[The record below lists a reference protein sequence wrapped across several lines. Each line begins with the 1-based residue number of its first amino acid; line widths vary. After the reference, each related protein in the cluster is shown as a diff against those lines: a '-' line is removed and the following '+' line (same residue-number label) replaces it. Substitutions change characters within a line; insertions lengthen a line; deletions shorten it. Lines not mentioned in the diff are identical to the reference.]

1 MSVKYIDLRKQ
12 RHQEIIKDLN
22 IGKQLN
28 NTISRKMHNYEHNIE
43 DLEEKDD
50 RSNYERNEDLNFI
63 RQQIGAKLN
72 KLFANDHDEVNAF
85 MEFINE
91 NQISIQDFNTVYPE
105 LMKNSDPNTATAS
118 YMIPKFQQL
127 LDNYYSTGSTN
138 GSGSLMKKIYNLI
151 EKVYESGGI
160 NQKEAD
166 DMVDRMEASVQ
177 LNPSDMWIKEIQRKM
192 NQSDKTDEEKIIEID
207 KMTHPVVSPI
217 KKKLNDEIQLQRVS
231 FENWDMAKSKE
242 ILSKSFTRPQLQEI
256 LRMNNNTNFKSTES
270 KAKLVDKVWDLK

>member
-91 NQISIQDFNTVYPE
+91 NQISIQEFNTVYPE
-105 LMKNSDPNTATAS
+105 LLKNSDPNTATAS